1 MPNAPFNTVNS
12 VFVSWLPAFVID
24 FCAQLTTLTN
34 PMAEPKE
41 NLQME
46 KIVSLCKRRG
56 FVFQSSEIY
65 GGINGFWD
73 YGPLGAEL
81 KRNVKELWWHAMTRQ
96 RDDVAGL
103 EATIIM
109 SPQIW
114 KASGHVDTFADLMR
128 ECPLTKKR
136 VRADQVEPQSGIVV
150 RFSGIYNC
158 KENSTRISK
167 VVEQSAQT
175 IKTKQAIEELF
186 KKNITD
192 GEVREMDPEK
202 YDHANGPDQIVALRE
217 AAQKHYADCAHF
229 QSFSILLQ
237 PGKPLDS
244 ARKVANQ
251 YYFEK
256 THSDA
261 FILLGESS
269 EKVENSTDFHP
280 ESGVE
285 LTEAR
290 PFNLMFKTYVG
301 PVESEDG
308 IAYLRPETAQAIFA
322 QFKNVLETSRQKV
335 PFGIAQVGKAFRNE
349 VTPRNFTFRSREF
362 EQMELEFFIKPDE
375 VIEAIHGSVAKASE
389 ISNSQSE
396 ISEPQPNWGWE
407 AWHKYWVEER
417 VRFYEG
423 IGLSR
428 ETLGFH
434 HQTPAELAH
443 YARACTDILFK
454 FPFSKK
460 DADGNVTGDE
470 LEGIAARSDFDLSQ
484 HQRFSGKPMGVF
496 DDELRAAWGKLP
508 KEKQDDLWKRY
519 YDNRKN
525 YLTKSAKPDETAEQI
540 QKQATEDANGLAKG
554 QYIPH
559 VIEPSAGVDRLILA
573 LIANAY
579 SEITETDD
587 KGKTET
593 RVTMKFH
600 PRVAPIKV
608 GVLPLLKNKPEL
620 VKKAQEVRDLLRP
633 WMNVFYDEA
642 GSIGRRYARQDEAG
656 TPFCLTIDFDTL
668 GEKPE
673 LLDTVTIRYRDDG
686 KQERLKISELRD
698 WLLARIR

>member
-1 MPNAPFNTVNS
+1 
-12 VFVSWLPAFVID
+12 
-24 FCAQLTTLTN
+24 
-34 PMAEPKE
+34 MADPKE

-56 FVFQSSEIY
+56 FVFPSSEIY

-81 KRNVKELWWHAMTRQ
+81 KRNVKELWWQTMTRE
-96 RDDVAGL
+96 REDIAGL

-109 SPQIW
+109 SPKIW
-114 KASGHVDTFADLMR
+114 EASGHVSTFSDPMIDCKTCKGR
-128 ECPLTKKR
+128 F
-136 VRADQVEPQSGIVV
+136 RADQTDEIACPQ
-150 RFSGIYNC
+150 
-158 KENSTRISK
+158 KPSK
-167 VVEQSAQT
+167 MVSECH
-175 IKTKQAIEELF
+175 
-186 KKNITD
+186 
-192 GEVREMDPEK
+192 GEK
-202 YDHANGPDQIVALRE
+202 
-217 AAQKHYADCAHF
+217 
-229 QSFSILLQ
+229 
-237 PGKPLDS
+237 
-244 ARKVANQ
+244 
-251 YYFEK
+251 
-256 THSDA
+256 
-261 FILLGESS
+261 
-269 EKVENSTDFHP
+269 
-280 ESGVE
+280 
-285 LTEAR
+285 TEAR
-290 PFNLMFKTYVG
+290 AFNLMFQTYVG
-301 PVESEDG
+301 PTATAAD

-349 VTPRNFTFRSREF
+349 VTPRTFTFRSREF

-375 VIEAIHGSVAKASE
+375 VVEAVCGHVATAAEVFGVPPSGG
-389 ISNSQSE
+389 
-396 ISEPQPNWGWE
+396 SEPAQAGTPNPAANWGWQ
-407 AWHKYWVEER
+407 AWHQYWVEER

-428 ETLGFH
+428 DTLGFH
-434 HQTPAELAH
+434 HQAPAELAH

-460 DADGNVTGDE
+460 DADGTVKGDE

-508 KEKQDDLWKRY
+508 KEKQDDLWRRY
-519 YDNRKN
+519 YENRKN
-525 YLTKSAKPDETAEQI
+525 YLAKSGMEAEAAS
-540 QKQATEDANGLAKG
+540 KQATEDANGLAKG

-579 SEITETDD
+579 TEATKTDD
-587 KGKTET
+587 KGKSET
-593 RVTMKFH
+593 TVVMKFH

-620 VKKAQEVRDLLRP
+620 VAKAIAVRDLLRP
-633 WMNVFYDEA
+633 WMNVYYDDG

-656 TPFCLTIDFDTL
+656 TPFCVTIDFDTL

-673 LLDTVTIRYRDDG
+673 LLDTVTLRYRNDG
-686 KQERLKISELRD
+686 RQERLKTSDLRD